1 MLLTAVVWDRQIW
14 NDINFGES
22 EADKDH
28 TLLELERECLEVRQ
42 ASIVCCSQRSWTC
55 HSHGWTPPSGF
66 WDYCWHGNILICG
79 LLMYVRLWNTLK
91 DIWSILYNIVFWD
104 SLDFVMWFFRACVV
118 VVCIEMI
125 RNKSYNIVLWNIIS
139 SRLCNVVFQA
149 SYITLVSIKG
159 HKGHWKTDTFFKN

>member
-1 MLLTAVVWDRQIW
+1 MV
-14 NDINFGES
+14 S

-28 TLLELERECLEVRQ
+28 KLLELERECLEVYRPKVEEAAMPRH
-42 ASIVCCSQRSWTC
+42 ASIVCCSQGSWTC

-66 WDYCWHGNILICG
+66 WDYCGLGNILICG

-104 SLDFVMWFFRACVV
+104 FWDSLYFVMWFFRACMV

-125 RNKSYNIVLWNIIS
+125 RNKSYNIAFWNIIS
-139 SRLCNVVFQA
+139 SRLCNIVFQA
-149 SYITLVSIKG
+149 GYITLVSIKG
-159 HKGHWKTDTFFKN
+159 HKGRRKNDTFFKN